1 MPGSESEHEY
11 STFSLRL
18 HTSLHFGHTYSYI
31 LIVIIIVIIRHI
43 AVLRN
48 QVGLLDGDP
57 DAPMGRGNFEKKG
70 ATHYKI

>member
-11 STFSLRL
+11 STLSLGL

-31 LIVIIIVIIRHI
+31 LIVIIRHI